1 MTCAPVIL
9 TTYLINW
16 NNNRVSCHGTFK
28 EQESDLESWARATNI
43 PFNLDEKNL
52 DIFLGR
58 NRNRF

>member
-52 DIFLGR
+52 EF
-58 NRNRF
+58 F